1 MESLYWPNT
10 VQLTLS
16 IQYPSELVLLLKR
29 DALPAIEHLNITNE
43 QIHTVFPLRRYI
55 PVPNIHLCDYNL
67 REIADGTRLRSLL
80 LRYLSLSDI
89 ILLIG
94 SLTMPLL
101 EKLILIDLY
110 DDTLDQVGK
119 FQEVCN
125 FTHLPSLK
133 NLHFSLCFPQE
144 MEQAWQMSSFHHN
157 DEWPFDNL
165 DCYIDE
171 KWISP
176 DGRID
181 LMTKAFFVV
190 CTRPINIILQHQ
202 RTLHNYCFATHV
214 SVPLITT
221 QRRSLTMTFDQ
232 LDKPEQSV
240 KTLQVVASSRVNKL
254 KLIYLNKQI
263 NSSMTSDYLSNCN
276 LLLYHLRSM
285 SFDFERKYIK
295 STDRVFIVKQILDIT
310 PNLSHLKI
318 DWEDFRHCSK
328 TYSNI
333 KHLHLVLDRI
343 YPEPKKYFNI
353 RRLTQLTPHLHSL
366 ETSNANIMFYE
377 HLLGFVLEIIRQFHQ
392 LVYLILNKDGRY
404 PAKEEIKTTFKE
416 KLIATGHNQSFDCN
430 NIRIEFSH
438 LNELYIWL

>member
-55 PVPNIHLCDYNL
+55 PVSNIHLCDYNL

-110 DDTLDQVGK
+110 DD
-119 FQEVCN
+119 N
-125 FTHLPSLK
+125 
-133 NLHFSLCFPQE
+133 
-144 MEQAWQMSSFHHN
+144 
-157 DEWPFDNL
+157 
-165 DCYIDE
+165 
-171 KWISP
+171 
-176 DGRID
+176 
-181 LMTKAFFVV
+181 
-190 CTRPINIILQHQ
+190 
-202 RTLHNYCFATHV
+202 
-214 SVPLITT
+214 
-221 QRRSLTMTFDQ
+221 
-232 LDKPEQSV
+232 
-240 KTLQVVASSRVNKL
+240 
-254 KLIYLNKQI
+254 
-263 NSSMTSDYLSNCN
+263 
-276 LLLYHLRSM
+276 
-285 SFDFERKYIK
+285 
-295 STDRVFIVKQILDIT
+295 
-310 PNLSHLKI
+310 
-318 DWEDFRHCSK
+318 
-328 TYSNI
+328 
-333 KHLHLVLDRI
+333 RI

-377 HLLGFVLEIIRQFHQ
+377 HLLGFVLKIIRQFHQ